1 MAKPSL
7 KAEWK
12 LWAAVGIIFVALALY
27 LYLASRPPTE
37 GGEYLWR
44 VTKVLGDKQLQLRGS
59 GQTVEFTLIGLE
71 VPESQAQAAK
81 DMLEKTLLDQWVRV
95 RDLRDDAKG
104 VKEGF
109 VYLSGEDIHAR
120 MIRQGL
126 ASVDT
131 KESRF
136 DVRPY
141 MELEIEAKREKK
153 GMWGTPSPGA
163 K

>member
-1 MAKPSL
+1 MAKAGF

-12 LWAAVGIIFVALALY
+12 LWVGVSIVFVALILY

-44 VTKVLGDKQLQLRGS
+44 VTKVVGGKQLQLRGS
-59 GQTVEFTLIGLE
+59 GQTIEFTLIGLE
-71 VPESQAQAAK
+71 VPESQVQPAK
-81 DMLEKTLLDQWVRV
+81 EMLEKTLLDQWVRV
-95 RDLRDDAKG
+95 RILGEDAKG

-126 ASVDT
+126 ATVDT
-131 KESRF
+131 KETRF

-141 MELEIEAKREKK
+141 MELEIEAKRERR
-153 GMWGTPSPGA
+153 GMWATPSSGA